1 MRERG
6 NIWPMIAVIGAALC
20 VLVIVP
26 LFIERQKAGR
36 MATVD
41 AHVSI
46 GDGEVSDGQASTA
59 SNYRWPNG
67 EVPRTAERLRDVTA
81 VAIAAATCLVEQ
93 SLYGRIPRDADE
105 IIKRIDQRKLII
117 SEWRT
122 DESGVLR
129 TPHAT
134 IHLRYSPR
142 NLTVELISVPNE
154 RIDGP
159 AILIRI
165 PDSENVAVGNR
176 YFESMQLDGIIYPR
190 PFAPIADIIATGWQP
205 HLFKQ
210 THLAEDDHARL
221 EQWANETKRQ
231 QPTNEK

>member
-6 NIWPMIAVIGAALC
+6 NIWPIIVVVAAALC

-26 LFIERQKAGR
+26 LLIERQKAGR

-41 AHVSI
+41 AYVSI
-46 GDGEVSDGQASTA
+46 GDGEVSDGLASAA

-67 EVPRTAERLRDVTA
+67 EVPRTAERLRDITA
-81 VAIAAATCLVEQ
+81 VAIAAATCLVEE
-93 SLYGRIPRDADE
+93 SLYGRTPRDAAG
-105 IIKRIDQRKLII
+105 IITRVDQRKLIV
-117 SEWRT
+117 SGWRT
-122 DESGVLR
+122 DEPGVLR
-129 TPHAT
+129 TPNT
-134 IHLRYSPR
+134 PIHLRYSPR

-165 PDSENVAVGNR
+165 PDSENTAVGTR

-190 PFAPIADIIATGWQP
+190 PFASIADIIASGWQP
-205 HLFKQ
+205 RLFKQ
-210 THLAEDDHARL
+210 TQIADADRTQL
-221 EQWANETKRQ
+221 EQWSKAATQ
-231 QPTNEK
+231 QQKQ

>member
-6 NIWPMIAVIGAALC
+6 NIWPVITVIAAALC

-26 LFIERQKAGR
+26 LLIERQKAGR

-46 GDGEVSDGQASTA
+46 GDGEMSDGQVSAA

-81 VAIAAATCLVEQ
+81 VAIAAATYLVEE
-93 SLYGRIPRDADE
+93 SIHGRIPRDTDE
-105 IIKRIDQRKLII
+105 IISRVDQRKLIA

-122 DESGVLR
+122 DEPGVLR

-142 NLTVELISVPNE
+142 NQTVELISVPNE

-165 PDSENVAVGNR
+165 PDSENTAVGTR
-176 YFESMQLDGIIYPR
+176 YFESMQLDGIVYPR
-190 PFAPIADIIATGWQP
+190 PFASIADIIASGWQP
-205 HLFKQ
+205 RLFKQ
-210 THLAEDDHARL
+210 TQIADSDRAQL
-221 EQWANETKRQ
+221 EQWAKAATQ
-231 QPTNEK
+231 QQKH

>member
-6 NIWPMIAVIGAALC
+6 NIWPVITVVAAALC

-26 LFIERQKAGR
+26 LLIERQKAGR

-46 GDGEVSDGQASTA
+46 GDGEMSDGQASAA

-81 VAIAAATCLVEQ
+81 VAIAAATCLVEE
-93 SLYGRIPRDADE
+93 SLHGSTPRDADE
-105 IIKRIDQRKLII
+105 IITRVDQRKLIA

-122 DESGVLR
+122 DEPGVLR

-159 AILIRI
+159 AILLRI
-165 PDSENVAVGNR
+165 PDSENTAVGTR
-176 YFESMQLDGIIYPR
+176 YFESMQLDGIVYPR
-190 PFAPIADIIATGWQP
+190 PFASIADIIASGWQP
-205 HLFKQ
+205 RLFKQ
-210 THLAEDDHARL
+210 SQIADSDRAQL
-221 EQWANETKRQ
+221 EQWAKAATQ
-231 QPTNEK
+231 QQKH

>member
-6 NIWPMIAVIGAALC
+6 NIWPIIVVVAAALC

-26 LFIERQKAGR
+26 LLIERQKAGR

-46 GDGEVSDGQASTA
+46 GDGEMSDGQASAA

-81 VAIAAATCLVEQ
+81 VAIAAATYLVEE
-93 SLYGRIPRDADE
+93 SIHGRIPRDADE
-105 IIKRIDQRKLII
+105 IISRVDQRKLIA

-122 DESGVLR
+122 DEPGVLR

-142 NLTVELISVPNE
+142 YLTVELISVLNE

-159 AILIRI
+159 AILLRI
-165 PDSENVAVGNR
+165 PDSENTAVGTR
-176 YFESMQLDGIIYPR
+176 YFESMQLDGIVYPR
-190 PFAPIADIIATGWQP
+190 PFAPIADIIASGWQP
-205 HLFKQ
+205 RLFKQ
-210 THLAEDDHARL
+210 SQLADSERAQL
-221 EQWANETKRQ
+221 EQWAKAATHQ
-231 QPTNEK
+231 QKH

>member
-1 MRERG
+1 MRVRG
-6 NIWPMIAVIGAALC
+6 NIWPVVAVAAAALC

-26 LFIERQKAGR
+26 LMIERQRAGC

-41 AHVSI
+41 AYVSI
-46 GDGEVSDGQASTA
+46 GDDEVSGDQSSVAR
-59 SNYRWPNG
+59 NYRWPNS
-67 EVPRTAERLRDVTA
+67 EVPRTAERLRDVTG
-81 VAIAAATCLVEQ
+81 VTIATATFLVEE
-93 SLYGRIPRDADE
+93 SLHGRAPRDADE
-105 IIKRIDQRKLII
+105 ILAGIGLRRLIPN
-117 SEWRT
+117 EWRT
-122 DESGVLR
+122 DQTGVLQ

-165 PDSENVAVGNR
+165 PDAENTALGTR

-190 PFAPIADIIATGWQP
+190 PFASIADIIASGWQP
-205 HLFKQ
+205 RLFKQ
-210 THLAEDDHARL
+210 TQIADADRAQL
-221 EQWANETKRQ
+221 EQWSKVATQ
-231 QPTNEK
+231 QQKQ

>member
-6 NIWPMIAVIGAALC
+6 NIWPVFVVVAAALC

-26 LFIERQKAGR
+26 LFIERQKECR

-46 GDGEVSDGQASTA
+46 GDGEVSDGQASAA

-67 EVPRTAERLRDVTA
+67 EVPRTAERLRDITA
-81 VAIAAATCLVEQ
+81 VAIAAATCLVEE
-93 SLYGRIPRDADE
+93 SLHGSTPRDADE
-105 IIKRIDQRKLII
+105 IITRVDQRKLIG

-122 DESGVLR
+122 DEPGVLR

-159 AILIRI
+159 AILLRI
-165 PDSENVAVGNR
+165 PDSENTAVGTR
-176 YFESMQLDGIIYPR
+176 YFESMQLDGIVYPR
-190 PFAPIADIIATGWQP
+190 PFAPIADIIASGWQP
-205 HLFKQ
+205 RLFKQ
-210 THLAEDDHARL
+210 TQIPDSDRAQL
-221 EQWANETKRQ
+221 EEWAKAATQ
-231 QPTNEK
+231 QQKH

>member
-6 NIWPMIAVIGAALC
+6 NIWPVIVVIAAALC

-26 LFIERQKAGR
+26 LLIERQKAGR

-46 GDGEVSDGQASTA
+46 GDGEVSEGQASAA

-81 VAIAAATCLVEQ
+81 VAIAAATCLVEE
-93 SLYGRIPRDADE
+93 SLHGHMPRDADE
-105 IIKRIDQRKLII
+105 VLTRVDQRKLIA

-122 DESGVLR
+122 DEPGVLR

-142 NLTVELISVPNE
+142 NLTVELISVPDE

-165 PDSENVAVGNR
+165 PDSENIAVGTR
-176 YFESMQLDGIIYPR
+176 YFESMQLDGIVYPR
-190 PFAPIADIIATGWQP
+190 PFAPIADIIASGWQP
-205 HLFKQ
+205 KLFKQ
-210 THLAEDDHARL
+210 SQIADSDRAQL
-221 EQWANETKRQ
+221 EQWTKAATQ
-231 QPTNEK
+231 QQKH

>member
-6 NIWPMIAVIGAALC
+6 NIWPVVAVAATALC

-26 LFIERQKAGR
+26 LIIERQKAGR

-41 AHVSI
+41 AYVAIS
-46 GDGEVSDGQASTA
+46 DGEASTNRDSAA

-67 EVPRTAERLRDVTA
+67 EVPRTAERLRDVTG
-81 VAIAAATCLVEQ
+81 VTIATATFLVEE
-93 SLYGRIPRDADE
+93 SLHGRMPRDADE
-105 IIKRIDQRKLII
+105 ILTGIVRHSLIPN
-117 SEWRT
+117 EWRT
-122 DESGVLR
+122 DQPGVLR

-142 NLTVELISVPNE
+142 NLTVELISAPNE
-154 RIDGP
+154 RVDGP

-165 PDSENVAVGNR
+165 PDSENTAVGTR

-190 PFAPIADIIATGWQP
+190 PFASIADIIASGWQP
-205 HLFKQ
+205 RLFKQ
-210 THLAEDDHARL
+210 TQIAESDRAQL
-221 EQWANETKRQ
+221 EQWAKAATQ
-231 QPTNEK
+231 QQAK